1 MTELQKM
8 RVRDW
13 VKKWDIAIFTASFL
27 VLAMLLIVLE
37 HRGIIS

>member
-13 VKKWDIAIFTASFL
+13 VRKYDVALLTASFL